1 MRFPLLA
8 NLSSLMGARKQYGNQ
23 NCPVIEHRQPAIYV
37 SLPRSMK
44 QREQRTC
51 EWEIKKERVKSP
63 IGGALARSAIPEG
76 VRTARFEGKVVINAS
91 PQ

>member
-23 NCPVIEHRQPAIYV
+23 NCPVIKHRQPAIYV

-44 QREQRTC
+44 QRKQRTC

-63 IGGALARSAIPEG
+63 PGLIARSAIPEG
-76 VRTARFEGKVVINAS
+76 VRTDRFEGKVVINAS